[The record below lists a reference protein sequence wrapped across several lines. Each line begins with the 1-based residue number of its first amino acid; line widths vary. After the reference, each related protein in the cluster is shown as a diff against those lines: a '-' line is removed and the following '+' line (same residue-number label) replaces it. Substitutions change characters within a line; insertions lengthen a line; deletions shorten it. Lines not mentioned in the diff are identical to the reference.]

1 MNKLCLTQLPSKTKE
16 WRTVVLGVDLNRMD
30 RHSSKKRS
38 NPMKKLTKAAIVFG
52 FTLAVASSTSFAQS
66 QYFTLT
72 IDEFGS
78 NNIIPFT
85 MGPDPSGGV
94 TNSSVLF
101 YTVPFAVTPGDVILT
116 EPGQPNGPNS
126 DIVRFWNPTGANQT
140 EIIFYSDFSATDP
153 ADAPADVG
161 LPTQLQPLVV
171 TIPEVGPE
179 GNNGAIYLATPGL
192 PGSTSLLPIQYNI
205 LSDVLPVPEPGTGA
219 LLLSGVGLLFGIK
232 RFRRKGLSR
241 DSSLKS

>member
-1 MNKLCLTQLPSKTKE
+1 
-16 WRTVVLGVDLNRMD
+16 
-30 RHSSKKRS
+30 
-38 NPMKKLTKAAIVFG
+38 MKKLTKAAIVFG
-52 FTLAVASSTSFAQS
+52 FTLAVASSTSFAQ
-66 QYFTLT
+66 LVVT
-72 IDEFGS
+72 IDEFGGS
-78 NNIIPFT
+78 NGIPST
-85 MGPDPSGGV
+85 IGPDPSGGV
-94 TNSSVLF
+94 TTSPVLI
-101 YTVPFAVTPGDVILT
+101 YTLPFAVASGDVILT

-126 DIVRFWNPTGANQT
+126 DIVRFWDPTGINQS

-205 LSDVLPVPEPGTGA
+205 ISDVPEPGTGA

-232 RFRRKGLSR
+232 RFRRKGLSL

>member
-1 MNKLCLTQLPSKTKE
+1 
-16 WRTVVLGVDLNRMD
+16 MD

-38 NPMKKLTKAAIVFG
+38 KPMKKLTKAAIVFG
-52 FTLAVASSTSFAQS
+52 FTLAVASSTSFAQ
-66 QYFTLT
+66 FALT
-72 IDEFGS
+72 INEFGGS
-78 NNIIPFT
+78 LNGIPFT
-85 MGPDPSGGV
+85 IGPDPSGGV
-94 TNSSVLF
+94 TTSPVLI
-101 YTVPFAVTPGDVILT
+101 YTLPFAVTPGDVILT

-126 DIVRFWNPTGANQT
+126 DIVRFWNPTGINQS
-140 EIIFYSDFSATDP
+140 EIIFYSDFSAADP

-161 LPTQLQPLVV
+161 LPTQLQPIVV

-192 PGSTSLLPIQYNI
+192 PGSTSFLPIQYNI
-205 LSDVLPVPEPGTGA
+205 ISDVPEPGTGA

-232 RFRRKGLSR
+232 RFRRRGLSL

>member
-1 MNKLCLTQLPSKTKE
+1 
-16 WRTVVLGVDLNRMD
+16 
-30 RHSSKKRS
+30 
-38 NPMKKLTKAAIVFG
+38 MKKLTKAAIVFG

-66 QYFTLT
+66 QFFTLT
-72 IDEFGS
+72 IDEFGPS
-78 NNIIPFT
+78 NGIPFT
-85 MGPDPSGGV
+85 IGPDPSGGV
-94 TNSSVLF
+94 TTSPVLI
-101 YTVPFAVTPGDVILT
+101 YTVPFALTPGDVILT
-116 EPGQPNGPNS
+116 EPGSNAPNS
-126 DIVRFWNPTGANQT
+126 DIVRFWNPTGINQS

-179 GNNGAIYLATPGL
+179 GNNGAIYLANPGL